1 MSELK
6 NNIIRSL
13 SSIKYPGYNRDI
25 VSFGIVKDIIINE
38 KNLLILLNLQTDSED
53 HKDKIKEEI
62 LNLIKSSY
70 QFENIN
76 IEFSK
81 NNSELNVSNTKNIKN
96 IIAIAS
102 CKGGVG
108 KSTISINIA
117 CELAKKYKVGLL
129 DLDIYGPSLP
139 TLINYNEQ
147 PEFKNNKLLPIKKYN
162 LSLMSFGFINNEK
175 SPTIWRGP
183 MVARMTQQF
192 FDNVEWGDLDYLI
205 LDLPP
210 GTGDIQLTLV
220 QKIALT
226 GAVIITTP
234 QDLSLID
241 VQKGSDMFKKVN
253 VPILGVVENM
263 SGYSLKGKIKNYSRD
278 IKINIEDNN
287 ELQINED
294 GSFTLDLDI
303 YQGKGGYNESE
314 RLKIPLL
321 GKVPINP
328 MLSLSSD
335 EGFPYVLKKRD
346 SHTSKTISNI
356 ANKIDS
362 STKF

>member
-1 MSELK
+1 MS
-6 NNIIRSL
+6 
-13 SSIKYPGYNRDI
+13 
-25 VSFGIVKDIIINE
+25 
-38 KNLLILLNLQTDSED
+38 
-53 HKDKIKEEI
+53 
-62 LNLIKSSY
+62 
-70 QFENIN
+70 
-76 IEFSK
+76 
-81 NNSELNVSNTKNIKN
+81 
-96 IIAIAS
+96 
-102 CKGGVG
+102 

-117 CELAKKYKVGLL
+117 CELAKKYIVGLL

-253 VPILGVVENM
+253 VPILGVIENM
-263 SGYSLKGKIKNYSRD
+263 SGYSLIGKIENYSKD